1 MPSKPQLQSY
11 LAYPIFAVVPHS
23 APSILAFF
31 CATGDASAYNS
42 ATRPAVSLNVAL
54 PAVSPASYPGGAQ
67 QLLADF
73 KQLLAARAGLDSSEG
88 VWVWELRPD
97 PATGGTTIVAQV
109 GARRPT
115 AHVHACYRML
125 LSSLHPRLVSIFK

>member
-1 MPSKPQLQSY
+1 MPSNRISSTPWPT
-11 LAYPIFAVVPHS
+11 AIVAVVSHDLIASSP
-23 APSILAFF
+23 IAFSS
-31 CATGDASAYNS
+31 ATGDASAFDS
-42 ATRPAVSLNVAL
+42 TTRPAVSLNVAL
-54 PAVSPASYPGGAQ
+54 PAVSPAFYPGGAQ

-109 GARRPT
+109 GVPLPT
-115 AHVHACYRML
+115 AWA
-125 LSSLHPRLVSIFK
+125 